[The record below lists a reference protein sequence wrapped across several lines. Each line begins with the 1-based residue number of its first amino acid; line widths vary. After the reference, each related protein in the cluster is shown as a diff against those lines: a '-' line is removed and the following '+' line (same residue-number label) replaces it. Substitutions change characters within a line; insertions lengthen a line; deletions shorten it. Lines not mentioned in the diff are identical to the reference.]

1 MTENYY
7 IVVAT
12 AAPVLLLSSSITG
25 VRLLRFPQARTEI
38 IMNTIMATLIIIF
51 GFGTC
56 MSFGLSLYSL
66 QGETEIPSTYPPIM
80 TICLVS
86 LFGLN
91 FGIGLGGFLAGD
103 PRDYARAKAF
113 ESDQPEPAAAA
124 MDDCA
129 NPTPFQASQPSP
141 ETHRDYYRL

>member
-1 MTENYY
+1 
-7 IVVAT
+7 
-12 AAPVLLLSSSITG
+12 
-25 VRLLRFPQARTEI
+25 
-38 IMNTIMATLIIIF
+38 MATLIIVF
-51 GFGTC
+51 GLGTG

-66 QGETEIPSTYPPIM
+66 QGEAEIPSAFPPIM

-91 FGIGLGGFLAGD
+91 FGIGLGGFFAGD
-103 PRDYARAKAF
+103 PHDYARAKAF
-113 ESDQPEPAAAA
+113 ESDPPEPAAAA

-129 NPTPFQASQPSP
+129 NPTPLQSSQPSP